1 MAVIVSPVTSSTVDV
16 NGVRAVH
23 LRDEQA
29 AYSRLHTS

>member
-1 MAVIVSPVTSSTVDV
+1 MAVIVSPVTSGTVYV

-29 AYSRLHTS
+29 A